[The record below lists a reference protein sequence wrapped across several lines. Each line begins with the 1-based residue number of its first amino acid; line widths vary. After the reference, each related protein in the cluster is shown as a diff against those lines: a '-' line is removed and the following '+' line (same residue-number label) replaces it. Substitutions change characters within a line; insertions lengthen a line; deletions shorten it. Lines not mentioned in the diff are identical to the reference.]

1 MNAKDILN
9 NIFNKNCR
17 IVVGNN
23 HNHNHTKKYINN
35 LNEELY
41 KIECLGYIKKSDV
54 INFKEL
60 KIGELN
66 IID

>member
-23 HNHNHTKKYINN
+23 HNHTKKYINN

-41 KIECLGYIKKSDV
+41 KIECVGYIKKSDI